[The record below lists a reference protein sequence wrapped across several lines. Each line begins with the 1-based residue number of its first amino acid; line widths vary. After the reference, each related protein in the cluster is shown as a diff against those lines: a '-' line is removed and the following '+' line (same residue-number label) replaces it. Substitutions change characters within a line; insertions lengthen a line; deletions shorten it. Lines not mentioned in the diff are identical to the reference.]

1 MVKLAIAKA
10 YIRHYTDNGQR
21 TAYVEH
27 DKGRTEGSEVAM
39 RFLLEAAR
47 RQGVPVTRETW

>member
-1 MVKLAIAKA
+1 MKIVKA

-47 RQGVPVTRETW
+47 RQDVPVIRETW